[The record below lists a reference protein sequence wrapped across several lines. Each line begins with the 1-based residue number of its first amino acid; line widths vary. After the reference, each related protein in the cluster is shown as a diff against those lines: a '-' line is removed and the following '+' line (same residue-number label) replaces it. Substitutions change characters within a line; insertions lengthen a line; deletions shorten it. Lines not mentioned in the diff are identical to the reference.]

1 MNSAAPTSPV
11 TRTEDLWA
19 QIARI
24 TFRFLFAI
32 AAVVAAG
39 WTLSN
44 VHQVPADS
52 RAVIRRFGAIVGE
65 RGPGLLVAWPR
76 PIEDVVILP
85 ARDRQIELDVGEF
98 HPGPTEAAA
107 RLDQEIGSGAT
118 RNTAFLLTGD
128 SGLVRLQAA
137 VFYQINDASA
147 YVLEAQHVGPALR
160 RLFTSSAVA
169 VCAARD
175 LDAILIARGTAEADP
190 NRLSPSRQERFRA
203 DLVAEM
209 NHRLAA
215 LAADGPG
222 LGITVSRI
230 DLTASLP
237 AEAKAAFDQVLTVTQ
252 TADRE
257 VAVARA
263 DAARITQ
270 SAHQEQERILTQAA
284 ALAAERDSEAR
295 SRTASITAINPRYAG
310 LARQA
315 LVNRIYYERI
325 AALLRKAGR
334 VDAIDPRSA
343 SQRYL
348 PGRAE

>member
-1 MNSAAPTSPV
+1 MN
-11 TRTEDLWA
+11 R
-19 QIARI
+19 
-24 TFRFLFAI
+24 
-32 AAVVAAG
+32 
-39 WTLSN
+39 
-44 VHQVPADS
+44 
-52 RAVIRRFGAIVGE
+52 
-65 RGPGLLVAWPR
+65 
-76 PIEDVVILP
+76 
-85 ARDRQIELDVGEF
+85 
-98 HPGPTEAAA
+98 
-107 RLDQEIGSGAT
+107 
-118 RNTAFLLTGD
+118 
-128 SGLVRLQAA
+128 
-137 VFYQINDASA
+137 
-147 YVLEAQHVGPALR
+147 
-160 RLFTSSAVA
+160 
-169 VCAARD
+169 
-175 LDAILIARGTAEADP
+175 
-190 NRLSPSRQERFRA
+190 
-203 DLVAEM
+203 
-209 NHRLAA
+209 RLAA

-237 AEAKAAFDQVLTVTQ
+237 AEAKAAFDQVLTATQ

-270 SAHQEQERILTQAA
+270 SAHQERERILAQAA

-343 SQRYL
+343 SQLYL